1 MAITIRELLAS
12 DTISQATDKINFNFD
27 QLLLNGGGP
36 VGPRGIQGPIGP
48 IGGRGIRGSQFYE
61 DPAASPGT
69 NPNTLI
75 FADLL
80 EDDNYLQ
87 ADGTVWNYNGTQ
99 WIATPV
105 NLTGPTGPQGP
116 GGGFL
121 RFGGATPTNTGSL
134 NDQNVIYPEPMP
146 AGSGGAIPPGAS
158 SANEAVPTLMI
169 GGVVTTSPTRT
180 GITYTNSLI
189 GDNMA
194 KSIDSSVTSMFI
206 HQLDSAATSI
216 TFMGGNSGDDFEQ
229 TDIAEL
235 VNMGLEADDKFFLLV
250 PKSPTTRSTLSDL
263 TGLTMTTT
271 DTGQR
276 FTSGKDII
284 FDTGTAATDYG
295 IGGENNFTINANNT
309 SGGNQPQIVLNGFL
323 PAGGGLGSRIILG
336 STGSALPDFSVAGGN
351 AQIAGSY
358 IFMTANVSNFIRSQQ
373 ATTIQSTNTDVNI
386 TASNGAADIDAQ
398 TVTVDSTQG
407 TTITNTG
414 SGAIT
419 IDNNNGNIVL
429 DSSAILDFNGTSLD
443 VDTTAGMNLT
453 NNGSGEIVLQNNTGN
468 ILLTN
473 NGASGDITLDS
484 RDLNVT
490 ASRDVDIDAN
500 AVQVDSQADIDITTN
515 STGDI
520 NLTSASD
527 IKLDATATLDVD
539 AATIDIDSSGSIA
552 MNSVTSTVIG
562 AATTLTISSGTAMTA
577 TSGDSFSLNAATSID
592 LTSTSSITL
601 DTSGT
606 FRVDADTET
615 SGSTSL
621 RYNVQGTIVNPFDP
635 PEPVSVTIDEVVFQA
650 GQHTMPIGSPIANSS
665 LGTSVISGYEA
676 NYTRVGSNVNV
687 FGVCNINGFS
697 SNPTGE
703 VEALFP
709 IPIAAGGQMTIMGG
723 TGSVRNNLGHACGII
738 VIEAPNSSPAN
749 EKTVKFRMLP
759 LSHGTGAAAQQYDFG
774 RTNTGSTESNPPYAV
789 SFSYQYILRS

>member
-105 NLTGPTGPQGP
+105 NLTGPIGPQGP

-180 GITYTNSLI
+180 GVTYTNSLI

-229 TDIAEL
+229 TDIGEL

-295 IGGENNFTINANNT
+295 IGGENNFTVNANNT

-373 ATTIQSTNTDVNI
+373 ATTIESTNTDVNI

-429 DSSAILDFNGTSLD
+429 DSSAALDFNGSSLD
-443 VDTTAGMNLT
+443 VDTTAGANIT
-453 NNGSGEIVLQNNTGN
+453 NDGSGNIVLQNNTGD

-515 STGDI
+515 SAGDI

-539 AATIDIDSSGSIA
+539 AATVDIDSSGTVAI
-552 MNSVTSTVIG
+552 NSATSTLIG
-562 AATTLTISSGTAMTA
+562 AATTLGITTGGAMTA
-577 TSGDSFSLNAATSID
+577 TSSATIGLNSGDDFTITSLSGNVTTTSSTDTTINAGQD
-592 LTSTSSITL
+592 LTLSSTRYFALDSAGATTSNQNNLRFDRVNDSGLLIGNLTTNLLQHGKYAFASSPQGSNPPVIGYDTL
-601 DTSGT
+601 
-606 FRVDADTET
+606 
-615 SGSTSL
+615 
-621 RYNVQGTIVNPFDP
+621 
-635 PEPVSVTIDEVVFQA
+635 
-650 GQHTMPIGSPIANSS
+650 
-665 LGTSVISGYEA
+665 
-676 NYTRVGSNVNV
+676 YTRVGNCVTVHGFFQFEQNSGYTGSLQRNIAVPFRNPGGQPIQKV
-687 FGVCNINGFS
+687 FGSGNITDSG
-697 SNPTGE
+697 SN
-703 VEALFP
+703 L
-709 IPIAAGGQMTIMGG
+709 I
-723 TGSVRNNLGHACGII
+723 GSVRIGPATATQSQQVGFTFCPI
-738 VIEAPNSSPAN
+738 VGEN
-749 EKTVKFRMLP
+749 FQ
-759 LSHGTGAAAQQYDFG
+759 TGGNF
-774 RTNTGSTESNPPYAV
+774 AV
-789 SFSYQYILRS
+789 EFTYQYLLEN